1 MCQRGAAAQLFSQK
15 KHKIGYRFMSS
26 QQVCQ
31 HGLGRGSLMLIIQ
44 ENTLFIQQSWKWKMA
59 SLETSHSSFRDPF
72 STSTIEREEENR
84 DNDPKS
90 PRKKMQ
96 EMMTQCLGWS

>member
-44 ENTLFIQQSWKWKMA
+44 ENTLFYPAIM
-59 SLETSHSSFRDPF
+59 EV
-72 STSTIEREEENR
+72 ENGL
-84 DNDPKS
+84 
-90 PRKKMQ
+90 
-96 EMMTQCLGWS
+96 LGD